1 MKKFTDAITIIAFF
15 SMIVMIAV
23 ASLLYKDLGRI
34 PGYMKDEGSVLKGAD
49 DYLDDCFPL
58 KNNWRS
64 LYAQSLAATGRIQF
78 DNIFIAGDRLIKVS
92 DGSKDDLSE
101 KNINNINRFVDTT
114 STPVYVMLAPTAA
127 GVYSADL
134 PAFVTASSQKDKI
147 NSVYM
152 QLDKRINSIDAYYPL
167 YSSRNEYVFYRTED
181 LWTSFGAYYAYCE
194 SVKPLGI
201 KPMKIDNYDQEY
213 AEVSFTGSLFSK
225 VMYRG
230 IAPDRI
236 NIFRTKYQS
245 SVDHVV
251 LTNNDDV
258 RDAKSIY
265 FNSALSTPK
274 KTDIF
279 LLGDTYEKID
289 ITTELADEPKLL
301 IIKGSFANTIVPF
314 YTNNYS
320 EIVLCDPVLMKQN
333 GHTITD
339 LVDPDDFDRI
349 LIMFDI
355 DSFTYNDLF
364 GPLTNKE

>member
-23 ASLLYKDLGRI
+23 ASLLHKNAEKI
-34 PGYMKDEGSVLKGAD
+34 PEYIEYEGSVLRGAD
-49 DYLDDCFPL
+49 DYLDDNFPL
-58 KNNWRS
+58 ENNWRS
-64 LYAQSLAATGRIQF
+64 LYSQTLAATGRIQF
-78 DNIFIAGDRLIKVS
+78 DNIFLAEDRLIKVS
-92 DGSKDDLSE
+92 EDNENVFTD
-101 KNINNINRFVDTT
+101 NNINYINHFVDTT
-114 STPVYVMLAPTAA
+114 ETPVYIMLAPTAA
-127 GVYSADL
+127 GVYSANL
-134 PAFVTASSQKDKI
+134 PAFVTASGQKDLI
-147 NSVYM
+147 NSIYM

-194 SVKPLGI
+194 SVRPLGLT
-201 KPMKIDNYDQEY
+201 PMKIDNYNQEY
-213 AEVSFTGSLFSK
+213 AEVSFTGSLYNK

-230 IAPDRI
+230 ISPDRI

-251 LTNNDDV
+251 LTNGEDI
-258 RDAKSIY
+258 REAKSIY
-265 FNSALSTPK
+265 FKSALNTTN

-289 ITTELADEPKLL
+289 ITTELEDEPKLL

-320 EIVLCDPVLMKQN
+320 RIVMCDPALMKKN
-333 GHTITD
+333 GHTLTD
-339 LVDPDDFDRI
+339 LVDPDDFDQI

-355 DSFTYNDLF
+355 DSFTHSNNFDSLI
-364 GPLTNKE
+364 G